1 MPCHDV
7 TIVGG
12 ALHAGESTI
21 GDDAAIKEGVQILHI
36 VSGYSMRLLDGTADE
51 ASIGSFMEA
60 VASYPLGRDRAV
72 ERALE
77 QAEKMQVSP
86 GNIQAAVAN

>member
-1 MPCHDV
+1 
-7 TIVGG
+7 
-12 ALHAGESTI
+12 
-21 GDDAAIKEGVQILHI
+21 
-36 VSGYSMRLLDGTADE
+36 MRVLDGTADE

-86 GNIQAAVAN
+86 GKILAAAAN